1 MLGQRSDRLHQSE
14 KLVRL
19 VFIFLSKIRR
29 NRLSIVFR
37 IKVGEILGNVNTP
50 KIHSMYA
57 KARES
62 EGRYKEACAA
72 YLKAG
77 EWENAI
83 RYVEHFEID

>member
-1 MLGQRSDRLHQSE
+1 MVE
-14 KLVRL
+14 
-19 VFIFLSKIRR
+19 ISKIFFFYWKTWII
-29 NRLSIVFR
+29 SFR
-37 IKVGEILGNVNTP
+37 VKVGEILPNVNTP

-72 YLKAG
+72 YIKAG

-83 RYVEHFEID
+83 R

>member
-1 MLGQRSDRLHQSE
+1 
-14 KLVRL
+14 
-19 VFIFLSKIRR
+19 
-29 NRLSIVFR
+29 
-37 IKVGEILGNVNTP
+37 
-50 KIHSMYA
+50 MYA

-83 RYVEHFEID
+83 RYVENFRNEFKTNQLDLEFN

>member
-1 MLGQRSDRLHQSE
+1 M
-14 KLVRL
+14 
-19 VFIFLSKIRR
+19 
-29 NRLSIVFR
+29 
-37 IKVGEILGNVNTP
+37 GEILGNVTTP

-57 KARES
+57 KAREN

-83 RYVEHFEID
+83 RFVETKIRHHLLIVHDRIDLEFN

>member
-1 MLGQRSDRLHQSE
+1 MEVHVIE
-14 KLVRL
+14 KYVVDCR
-19 VFIFLSKIRR
+19 V
-29 NRLSIVFR
+29 
-37 IKVGEILGNVNTP
+37 KVGDILPNVTTP

-72 YLKAG
+72 YMKAG

-83 RYVEHFEID
+83 R